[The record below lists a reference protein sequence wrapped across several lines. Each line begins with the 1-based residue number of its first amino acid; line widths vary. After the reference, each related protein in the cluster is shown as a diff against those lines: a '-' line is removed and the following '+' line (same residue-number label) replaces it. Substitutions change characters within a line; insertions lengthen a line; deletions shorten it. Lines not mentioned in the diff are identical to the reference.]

1 MEVFEPN
8 IPNDITVTGLIPQ
21 KYPFVMVDELLH
33 YSDKAVVSS
42 LTIVSGNIFTKN
54 EVFTEPGLIEHMA
67 QTVALHTGY
76 QYFLLNKPAP
86 TGYIGSIKSVE
97 IFNLPK
103 LNDRLITTVTVL
115 HEIMGVTLVNIVVTL
130 SGETIATSEMKTVIA
145 K

>member
-1 MEVFEPN
+1 MEIFEPN
-8 IPNDITVTGLIPQ
+8 IPNNIVIGGLIPQ

-33 YSDKAVVSS
+33 YSHKDVVSS
-42 LTIVSGNIFTKN
+42 LTISADNIFTKSN
-54 EVFTEPGLIEHMA
+54 TFTEPGLIEHMA

-76 QYFLLNKPAP
+76 QFFLLNKPAP

-97 IFNLPK
+97 ILKLPR